1 MLINIIDLVMA
12 NNNNN
17 YFSTNFKS
25 LYFVKQEIK
34 SKETQDL
41 IINTSFELFYEKG
54 YNATSIPDIM
64 KETSL
69 SKGAFYHHF
78 KNKHE
83 IGKKVIENIIR
94 KRIKEG
100 FIEPLAELNRNIPE
114 LLLYVFTN
122 RIKNYSEREKAL
134 GCPANNLV
142 GEIGYT
148 EQDFRVIL
156 KSLFEEWREA
166 LINAIEHGKN
176 RREIK
181 KDVNSSSVAI
191 SLICAFEG
199 VRSVRK
205 VYDDDKIFNE
215 FMQSM
220 GSFIKNLGI

>member
-1 MLINIIDLVMA
+1 
-12 NNNNN
+12 
-17 YFSTNFKS
+17 
-25 LYFVKQEIK
+25 VKQEIK

-41 IINTSFELFYEKG
+41 IIHTSFELFYEKG

-64 KETSL
+64 KKTSL

-83 IGKKVIENIIR
+83 IGKRVIEVILR

-100 FIEPLAELNRNIPE
+100 FINPLNETHNGTVPD
-114 LLLYVFTN
+114 LLLEVFTK

-142 GEIGYT
+142 GEIGYS

-156 KSLFEEWREA
+156 KTLFEEWREA
-166 LINAIEHGKN
+166 LIKIIETGKSKS
-176 RREIK
+176 EIK

-199 VRSVRK
+199 VRSIRK
-205 VYDDDKIFNE
+205 VYDDDIIFNE
-215 FMQSM
+215 FLESM
-220 GSFIKNLGI
+220 GNFIKNLGI

>member
-1 MLINIIDLVMA
+1 M
-12 NNNNN
+12 
-17 YFSTNFKS
+17 
-25 LYFVKQEIK
+25 KQELK

-41 IINTSFELFYEKG
+41 IINKSFELFYEKG

-83 IGKKVIENIIR
+83 IGVKVIEVIIR

-100 FIEPLAELNRNIPE
+100 FIAPLKNIEGNIPK
-114 LLLYVFTN
+114 LLLEVFTN
-122 RIKNYSEREKAL
+122 RIKNYSDREKAL

-156 KSLFEEWREA
+156 KSLFEEWREQ
-166 LINAIEHGKN
+166 LINVIDIGKN
-176 RREIK
+176 RGEIK
-181 KDVNSSSVAI
+181 KNVNSSSVAI

-199 VRSVRK
+199 VRSIRK
-205 VYDDDKIFNE
+205 VYDDDIIFNE
-215 FMQSM
+215 FLESM
-220 GSFIKNLGI
+220 GNFIENLGI